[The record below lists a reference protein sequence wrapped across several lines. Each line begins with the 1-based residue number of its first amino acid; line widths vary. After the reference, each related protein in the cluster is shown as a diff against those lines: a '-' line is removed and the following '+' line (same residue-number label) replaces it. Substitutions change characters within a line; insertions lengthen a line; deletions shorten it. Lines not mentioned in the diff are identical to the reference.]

1 MDRRVSRCELSTKKL
16 PEGGPMPQERA
27 GLWISLHGG
36 VFDITSFLRGH
47 PGGQQVMLSYCGGDA
62 TAAFDEVGHS
72 RKAMDIAL
80 RRCILGLLA
89 DCEQTG
95 FVSDALVSG

>member
-1 MDRRVSRCELSTKKL
+1 MDRRISLCELSAKKL
-16 PEGGPMPQERA
+16 PEE

-47 PGGQQVMLSYCGGDA
+47 PGGPQVLLSCAGGDA
-62 TAAFDEVGHS
+62 TTAFDEVGHS

-80 RRCILGLLA
+80 RRCIVGLME
-89 DCEQTG
+89 DCEPSG
-95 FVSDALVSG
+95 FVSNAISRG